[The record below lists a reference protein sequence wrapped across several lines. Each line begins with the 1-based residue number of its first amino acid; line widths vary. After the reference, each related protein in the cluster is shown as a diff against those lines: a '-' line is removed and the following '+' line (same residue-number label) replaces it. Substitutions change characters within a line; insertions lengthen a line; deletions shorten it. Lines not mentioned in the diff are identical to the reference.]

1 MTKYYS
7 KKSDFKDGSPDSG
20 QVARNASFVSG
31 GDLPSKVQNILDD
44 IQEAG
49 QVVKDEGLED
59 KYTQIGDAVLAEDK
73 DSGPFKKS
81 YDRLQTVFEAAKRIH
96 SEVLERIDS
105 KFTRAMD
112 QTFSG
117 LNQVNGE
124 KSPYQSKNLTYQEDR
139 VLHSYNS
146 NYGSQDQHYKVTKH
160 YTLSE
165 LLDHEASPIQASK
178 DVYDQRIKQA
188 EALLKANDLKTDGK
202 IKELEGKSAE
212 EVVSSMYPG
221 KIPDYQN
228 LKANSFYEDNKE
240 WLGWVETGLK
250 IGAAVVIIV
259 AGTVGTFGTGTVASV
274 AGGIAL
280 VGTGATG
287 AESLYSAATGHTLI
301 AGDQLTTEER
311 WWAAADGAVT
321 ILSAGTSAYGKTP
334 ALVKNIVSKADDV
347 NDIAQTAHAVISG
360 DNAELAVAQYAGGKA
375 LSGLGNLK
383 KQDLEFSKKTSK
395 VDIDSQGRISKAQY
409 DIDLDSVSTRGIKTG
424 HSNSVDFSSAK
435 IKPDMGAEIKSDIE
449 VLAPVASSISKVKGQ
464 EIELSKAEQV
474 EVIPDSAKVGRTAT
488 LDDISLK
495 KDGTFKDSN
504 LEEKYQKY
512 IARKSKTN
520 QTPKDR
526 LGWKEASDYWSK
538 NSPIARGNNFN
549 KKVENLQIYPHHE
562 VHLSNGKRLDSY
574 DPVAGE
580 IISRKATDLDKIRE
594 DTYRGYLSE
603 IKEKYSEGTIIRS
616 DKYPQIDGQP
626 LKGKYILEIPDS
638 NKNLPDIQRFK
649 DIATEYDVTLR
660 FTEE

>member
-259 AGTVGTFGTGTVASV
+259 AGTVATFGTGTVASV

-347 NDIAQTAHAVISG
+347 NDIAQTAHAVMSG

-383 KQDLEFSKKTSK
+383 KQDLDFSKRASK
-395 VDIDSQGRISKAQY
+395 VDVDSSSRIAKTEY
-409 DIDLDSVSTRGIKTG
+409 NIDLDTASKKGHLGDTDTAHTKLGSTVNTDTKLSEKIQDWDVDESQVHAPNRKKAINENVTSVKSVDVDSNVKVVSTNDDTTIHQVHESPDIDMRTHDSIDGGTRQEGIKFYRVQGGTG
-424 HSNSVDFSSAK
+424 TKQSVERIIIKDDGTISIPDKSSTLYVSAYDKDHAIHFAK
-435 IKPDMGAEIKSDIE
+435 CREGAVVVEFEVPKEVDDLIRENVIDQYHAKKNPRYQDGMAPLLVDSTTPGTSYGLPAEPWLDWVEEYATNARVIE
-449 VLAPVASSISKVKGQ
+449 VF
-464 EIELSKAEQV
+464 E
-474 EVIPDSAKVGRTAT
+474 
-488 LDDISLK
+488 
-495 KDGTFKDSN
+495 
-504 LEEKYQKY
+504 
-512 IARKSKTN
+512 
-520 QTPKDR
+520 
-526 LGWKEASDYWSK
+526 
-538 NSPIARGNNFN
+538 
-549 KKVENLQIYPHHE
+549 
-562 VHLSNGKRLDSY
+562 
-574 DPVAGE
+574 
-580 IISRKATDLDKIRE
+580 
-594 DTYRGYLSE
+594 
-603 IKEKYSEGTIIRS
+603 
-616 DKYPQIDGQP
+616 
-626 LKGKYILEIPDS
+626 
-638 NKNLPDIQRFK
+638 
-649 DIATEYDVTLR
+649 
-660 FTEE
+660 